1 MNLLNI
7 FKADKSKIKG
17 ELTFKV
23 RDKWGR
29 TKNLWQENW
38 LGKLIRKTLGVD
50 LQGISFLGRW
60 TDRLV
65 FNNLVVNAGLAGMA
79 SRCNGSGGES
89 AFTYLAVGTGTTAPA
104 AGNTAL
110 ETEIVDSGLARAS
123 ATVSRVTTSVTNDT
137 AQLDKTWNVT
147 GTKAVTEAG
156 AFNAASNGTMLGRQT
171 FSAVNV
177 ANGDTLQVIYKFQM
191 S

>member
-7 FKADKSKIKG
+7 FKTDKSKIKG

-23 RDKWGR
+23 RDQWGR
-29 TKNLWQENW
+29 TKKLWQENW
-38 LGKLIRKTLGVD
+38 LGKIIRKTLGVD

>member
-7 FKADKSKIKG
+7 FKTDKSKIKG

-29 TKNLWQENW
+29 TKQLWQENW

-60 TDRLV
+60 TDQLV

-79 SRCNGSGGES
+79 SRCNGSGGEA

-110 ETEIVDSGLARAS
+110 ETEITDSGLARAS
-123 ATVSRVTTSVTNDT
+123 ATVSRVTTSVSNDT

-156 AFNAASNGTMLGRQT
+156 AFNAASSGTMLGRQT

>member
-1 MNLLNI
+1 
-7 FKADKSKIKG
+7 
-17 ELTFKV
+17 
-23 RDKWGR
+23 
-29 TKNLWQENW
+29 
-38 LGKLIRKTLGVD
+38 
-50 LQGISFLGRW
+50 
-60 TDRLV
+60 
-65 FNNLVVNAGLAGMA
+65 MA
-79 SRCNGSGGES
+79 SRCNGSGGEA
-89 AFTYLAVGTGTTAPA
+89 AFTYLAVGIGTTAPA

-110 ETEIVDSGLARAS
+110 ETEITDSGLARAS
-123 ATVSRVTTSVTNDT
+123 ATVSRVTTTVSNDT

-156 AFNAASNGTMLGRQT
+156 AFNAASSGTLLGRQT

>member
-7 FKADKSKIKG
+7 FKTDKSKIKG

-29 TKNLWQENW
+29 TKQLWQENW

-60 TDRLV
+60 TDQLV

-79 SRCNGSGGES
+79 SRCNGSGGEA

-110 ETEIVDSGLARAS
+110 ETEITDSGLARAS
-123 ATVSRVTTSVTNDT
+123 ATVSRVTTTVTNDT

-156 AFNAASNGTMLGRQT
+156 AFNAASSGTLLGRQT

>member
-7 FKADKSKIKG
+7 FKTDKSKIKG

-29 TKNLWQENW
+29 TKQLWQENW

-60 TDRLV
+60 TDQLV

-79 SRCNGSGGES
+79 SRCNGSGGEA
-89 AFTYLAVGTGTTAPA
+89 AFTYLAVGIGTTAPA

-110 ETEIVDSGLARAS
+110 ETEITDSGLARAS
-123 ATVSRVTTSVTNDT
+123 ATVSRVTTTVSNDT

-156 AFNAASNGTMLGRQT
+156 AFNAASSGTLLGRQT

>member
-7 FKADKSKIKG
+7 FKTDKSKIKG

-23 RDKWGR
+23 RDKWGQ
-29 TKNLWQENW
+29 TKQLWQENW

-60 TDRLV
+60 TDQLV

-79 SRCNGSGGES
+79 SRCNGSGGEA

-110 ETEIVDSGLARAS
+110 ETEITDSGLARAS
-123 ATVSRVTTSVTNDT
+123 ATVSRVTTTVTNDT

-156 AFNAASNGTMLGRQT
+156 AFNAASSGTLLGRQT

>member
-1 MNLLNI
+1 MNILRKGENMGLR
-7 FKADKSKIKG
+7 G
-17 ELTFKV
+17 ELTFIVK
-23 RDKWGR
+23 DKTGR
-29 TKNLWQENW
+29 AKRLWEENI
-38 LGKLIRKTLGVD
+38 LGRFIRKVLGYD
-50 LQGISFLGRW
+50 LQGVFFLGHW
-60 TDRLV
+60 TDKLV
-65 FNNLVVNAGLAGMA
+65 FHNLVVNAGKAGMA
-79 SRCNGSGGES
+79 SRCNGSGGEA

-110 ETEIVDSGLARAS
+110 EAEIIDSGLARAA

-137 AQLDKTWNVT
+137 AQLDNTWNVT

-156 AFNAASNGTMLGRQT
+156 ALNAASVGTLLGRQT

>member
-7 FKADKSKIKG
+7 FKTDKSKIKG

-23 RDKWGR
+23 KDKWGR
-29 TKNLWQENW
+29 TKQLWKENW
-38 LGKLIRKTLGVD
+38 LGKLIRKTFGVD
-50 LQGISFLGRW
+50 LQGVFFLGQW
-60 TDRLV
+60 TDGLV

-79 SRCNGSGGES
+79 SRCNGSGGEA

-110 ETEIVDSGLARAS
+110 ELEITDSGLARAA
-123 ATVSRVTTSVTNDT
+123 ATVSRVTTTVTNDT
-137 AQLDKTWNVT
+137 AQLDHTWNVT

-156 AFNAASNGTMLGRQT
+156 ALNAGTGGTLLGRQT

>member
-7 FKADKSKIKG
+7 FKTDKSKIKG

-23 RDKWGR
+23 RDQWGR
-29 TKNLWQENW
+29 TKKLWQENW

-60 TDRLV
+60 TDQLV

-79 SRCNGSGGES
+79 SRCNGSGGEA

-110 ETEIVDSGLARAS
+110 ETEITDSGLARAS
-123 ATVSRVTTSVTNDT
+123 ATVSRVTTSVSNDT

-156 AFNAASNGTMLGRQT
+156 AFNAASVGTMLGRQT

>member
-7 FKADKSKIKG
+7 FKTDKSKIKG

-23 RDKWGR
+23 RDQWGR
-29 TKNLWQENW
+29 TKKLWQENW
-38 LGKLIRKTLGVD
+38 LGKIIRKTLGVD

-60 TDRLV
+60 TDQLV

-79 SRCNGSGGES
+79 SRCNGSGGEA

-110 ETEIVDSGLARAS
+110 ETEITDSGLARAS
-123 ATVSRVTTSVTNDT
+123 ATVSRVTTSVSNDT

-156 AFNAASNGTMLGRQT
+156 AFNAASSGTMLGRQT